1 MNEEL
6 NNLITALRDELT
18 QYGEFLAL
26 MQEQQQFI
34 INRSANEVLLSVSE
48 VNEQLEKIATA
59 RKLREAR
66 RRALVAALGGTE
78 DTTFRQ
84 MTEMLPPD
92 YRDHQP
98 QLNALVEEINQLL
111 KNIKKWV
118 NQNHMLLKRSL
129 DLMKQIMQGMFPSS
143 SATAGTYSRG
153 GQVSPVTPPPSTLYE
168 GII

>member
-1 MNEEL
+1 MTEEL

-18 QYGEFLAL
+18 QYGELLAL

-34 INRSANEVLLSVSE
+34 INRSANELLLNLNV
-48 VNEQLEKIATA
+48 VNEQMEKVSVA
-59 RKLREAR
+59 RNHREAC
-66 RRALVAALGGTE
+66 RRALVATLGGTE

-111 KNIKKWV
+111 ERIQKWLR
-118 NQNHMLLKRSL
+118 QNHMLLSRSL
-129 DLMKQIMQGMFPSS
+129 DLMKQIMKGMFPSS
-143 SATAGTYSRG
+143 SSTAGTYGRR